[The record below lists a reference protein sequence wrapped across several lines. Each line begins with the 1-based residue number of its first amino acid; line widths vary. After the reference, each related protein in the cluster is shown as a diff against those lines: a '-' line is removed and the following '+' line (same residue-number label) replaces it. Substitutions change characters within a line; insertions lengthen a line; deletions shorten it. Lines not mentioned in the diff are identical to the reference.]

1 MTDNEKRAHD
11 FAVSILPKM
20 FEIRVNEAQ
29 SQEKGNVTIDLYTEY
44 LDIYIIVYLN
54 LLIVIF
60 LMGNSFSP
68 ELNINFL
75 GLHSTPNALELFSY
89 QNQFLIDILKNHFSH
104 LLFPLTRTR
113 YNDIVMI
120 SNICFAT
127 PKNNQLVRR
136 SSPPGF

>member
-29 SQEKGNVTIDLYTEY
+29 SQEKVMPLLIYTRNIS
-44 LDIYIIVYLN
+44 IYIIVYLN

-60 LMGNSFSP
+60 LMGNSFFP

-75 GLHSTPNALELFSY
+75 GLHSTPNALELFSLMPAIS
-89 QNQFLIDILKNHFSH
+89 FLKSTPLSH
-104 LLFPLTRTR
+104 SFRFF
-113 YNDIVMI
+113 Y
-120 SNICFAT
+120 
-127 PKNNQLVRR
+127 
-136 SSPPGF
+136 

>member
-60 LMGNSFSP
+60 LMGNSFFP

-89 QNQFLIDILKNHFSH
+89 QNQFLIDILKNHPSLS
-104 LLFPLTRTR
+104 LLSLFLLTHFR
-113 YNDIVMI
+113 YSDIVVL

-127 PKNNQLVRR
+127 PRVFRY
-136 SSPPGF
+136 